1 MWTAVWV
8 GPGSRGQKVG
18 TPLPPPPAP
27 ALPGQPQPCVLSPV
41 TEDLLS
47 LLAELQEAVQ
57 AGAVGSSL
65 GLVSDCCPTLVC
77 FWQSRCSVS
86 PTVTVL
92 PPQAAAPDAG
102 ADSYV
107 VLHVVSCEE
116 EFQQQKLDL
125 LWWKLDHQAPLS
137 QVG

>member
-1 MWTAVWV
+1 M
-8 GPGSRGQKVG
+8 
-18 TPLPPPPAP
+18 
-27 ALPGQPQPCVLSPV
+27 

-92 PPQAAAPDAG
+92 PHRLQPQMLVQIATW
-102 ADSYV
+102 SYT
-107 VLHVVSCEE
+107 
-116 EFQQQKLDL
+116 
-125 LWWKLDHQAPLS
+125 
-137 QVG
+137 